1 MRKLDIV
8 GHSIERPDA
17 RSKVTG
23 KASFCDDLPILP
35 GTLYAGIIMSPLP
48 AGKIKRI
55 QFEDALKVEGVVDI
69 IFARHIPGKN
79 SVPLI
84 FDDWIVLADEEVRYA
99 GEPIGVVVAE
109 NPYALDIALS
119 KVKVEIEPLPPLL
132 SPLEAMKPDA
142 RKINPRGNI
151 FNHHKI
157 RRGDVDS
164 GFAEAEVIVEGEYQT
179 GYQEHAYLEPH
190 SFIANPTPD
199 NGLVVWGSMQCPF
212 YVQSAVATVL
222 GIPLNKVEIIQTT
235 TGGGFG
241 GKEDVPSR
249 FAAIVALAA
258 WKTGRPVRLTLSREE
273 DIISTSKRHPTISRY
288 RVGARRDGTLVAC
301 SAEVI
306 MDAGAYA
313 TLSPSVSWR
322 AIVHSCGPYRIPN
335 VRVDVYAVATNKV
348 PTGAFRGFGTP
359 QVIFAMERMMD
370 ELAKK
375 LQIDP
380 LELRRRNI
388 LRRGDTTVTGQRLPW
403 SVGLGRTLQMCAKKS
418 NWKQRRKETKHSTGT
433 QKRGIGCST
442 FLYGVGL
449 GAAGRKIDRA
459 EASVQVESDGSVRFS
474 VGTTE
479 MGQGM
484 ESVLTQ
490 IVAEALGGINPEL
503 VSITEVSTSR
513 VQDSGPTVASRA
525 TYMSGNALLIACNQI
540 LKQMKGVLAKRL
552 NIPISK
558 ISVKSGVFKAGSEEV
573 DFRTLAGECYERHIS
588 LSARALYD
596 SPPTTWE
603 VETGQGK
610 AYVVYS
616 YATHIAEVEVDTETG
631 IVRVLRFWAAHDVGK
646 AVNPQMVEGQIEG
659 GVVQGIGYALMESLL
674 TDEQGHI
681 RNPDLDTY
689 IIPTSK
695 DIPEIYPIIIESPYP
710 EGPFG
715 AKGFGETPLMGS
727 GAAIA
732 NAVSHAIGHPINKL
746 PILPEDILSLLKTRP
761 VESR

>member
-1 MRKLDIV
+1 MKELDIV
-8 GHSIERPDA
+8 GKSIDRPDA
-17 RSKVTG
+17 RAKVSG
-23 KASFCDDLPILP
+23 RALYCDDLPSVSGL
-35 GTLYAGIIMSPLP
+35 LYAGIIKSPVP
-48 AGKIKRI
+48 AGRIKGI
-55 QFEDALKVEGVVDI
+55 HIEDALSVDGVVDI
-69 IFARHIPGKN
+69 VLAHHIPGKN
-79 SVPLI
+79 LVPLI
-84 FDDWIVLADEEVRYA
+84 FDDWIVLADKEVRYA

-109 NPYALDIALS
+109 HPRALDIALN
-119 KVKVEIEPLPPLL
+119 KVKVDIEPLPALL
-132 SPLEAMKPDA
+132 SPFDAMKPDA

-157 RRGDVDS
+157 RRGDVES
-164 GFAEAEVIVEGEYQT
+164 GFAEADIVVEGEYQT
-179 GYQEHAYLEPH
+179 GYQEHAYLEPL
-190 SFIANPTPD
+190 SLMAKPTPD
-199 NGLVVWGSMQCPF
+199 QGMQVWGGMQCPF

-222 GIPLNKVEIIQTT
+222 GIALNKVEVIQTT
-235 TGGGFG
+235 TGGAFG

-249 FAAIVALAA
+249 FAGIVALAA
-258 WKTGRPVRLTLSREE
+258 WRSGRAVRLTFSREE
-273 DIISTSKRHPTISRY
+273 DIVSTSKRHPSFSRY
-288 RVGARRDGTLVAC
+288 RIGARRDGRLVAC
-301 SAEVI
+301 TAEVI

-322 AIVHSCGPYRIPN
+322 ATVHCCGPYRIPN

-348 PTGAFRGFGTP
+348 PAGAFRGFGTP
-359 QVIFAMERMMD
+359 QVIFAMERVMD
-370 ELAKK
+370 ELANQLKM
-375 LQIDP
+375 DP

-403 SVGLGRTLQMCAKKS
+403 SVGLGRTLQECAKKS
-418 NWKQRRKETKHSTGT
+418 NWKKRRKAAEQSTGT
-433 QKRGIGCST
+433 KKRGIGCAT

-459 EASVQVESDGSVRFS
+459 EASVQVEGDGSVRFS

-490 IVAEALGGINPEL
+490 IVAEALGGISPGL
-503 VSITEVSTSR
+503 VTMTEVSTSR

-525 TYMSGNALLIACNQI
+525 TYMSGNALRIACSQI
-540 LKQMKGVLAKRL
+540 LNRMRAVAGERL
-552 NIPISK
+552 HIPASR
-558 ISVKSGVFKAGSEEV
+558 VVVTGGRFKAGTEEI
-573 DFRTLAGECYERHIS
+573 DFREIACECFERHVP

-596 SPPTTWE
+596 SPPTSWDA
-603 VETGQGK
+603 ETGQGK

-631 IVRVLRFWAAHDVGK
+631 IVSVLRFWAAHDVGK
-646 AVNPQMVEGQIEG
+646 AVNPQLVEGQIEG

-674 TDEQGHI
+674 TANDGHI
-681 RNPDLDTY
+681 LNPDFETY

-695 DIPEIYPIIIESPYP
+695 DIPEIYPIIVESPYP

-715 AKGFGETPLMGS
+715 AKGFGETPLMGC

-732 NAVSHAIGHPINKL
+732 NAVSNAIGRPITRL
-746 PILPEDILSLLKTRP
+746 PILPEDILALFKICSAPNR
-761 VESR
+761 